1 CLEPAVVDPFAELS
15 EELLTEIAEISG
27 VVLILLS
34 WDEPRQR
41 LTDRLRQL
49 GVDMTAFLIRPDG
62 QASRE
67 EYPEWLRVLTPEAIM
82 T

>member
-1 CLEPAVVDPFAELS
+1 MS

-41 LTDRLRQL
+41 LIDRLRQL
-49 GVDMTAFLIRPDG
+49 DVDVTAFLIRPEG

-67 EYPEWLRVLTPEAIM
+67 EYPEWLRVLAPEAIM